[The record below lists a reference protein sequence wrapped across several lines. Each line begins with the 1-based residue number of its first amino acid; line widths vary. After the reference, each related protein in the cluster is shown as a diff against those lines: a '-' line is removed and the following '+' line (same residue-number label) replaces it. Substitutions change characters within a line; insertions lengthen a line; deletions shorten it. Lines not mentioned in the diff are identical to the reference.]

1 MFFVS
6 DAFLE
11 SILLEDIPYGDVTTS
26 LLGIE
31 NAAGEIVC
39 FPKAD
44 GYVSGVTLAE
54 RLFRMTGLAA
64 ERLAEDGAFVTAGT
78 PILKAHGKAGSIH
91 AVYKTAQNIMEYC
104 SGITG
109 RARGMVEAAQ
119 SVTPSCQVVTT
130 RKHFPGTKTLSLY
143 AAQAG
148 GALVHRTGLSESIL
162 IFDQHRVF
170 TEKGALE
177 DLTALRRQDPERKLA
192 VEAGSPIEAMA
203 YVKAG
208 ADILQCERFTPEEL
222 AAFIKEA
229 KALRPE
235 VLVSA
240 AGGVKLENAAAY
252 AAAGADFLVTTWPY
266 FGRPFDIKMKISAA
280 AAAGS

>member
-119 SVTPSCQVVTT
+119 SVTPSCQVVT
-130 RKHFPGTKTLSLY
+130 RK
-143 AAQAG
+143 
-148 GALVHRTGLSESIL
+148 
-162 IFDQHRVF
+162 
-170 TEKGALE
+170 
-177 DLTALRRQDPERKLA
+177 
-192 VEAGSPIEAMA
+192 
-203 YVKAG
+203 
-208 ADILQCERFTPEEL
+208 
-222 AAFIKEA
+222 
-229 KALRPE
+229 
-235 VLVSA
+235 SA
-240 AGGVKLENAAAY
+240 PAAAY
-252 AAAGADFLVTTWPY
+252 AAAFSSFTPPAAETSTSGRRALASLMKVASSSGVKRSHCRMSAPAVT
-266 FGRPFDIKMKISAA
+266 
-280 AAAGS
+280 